1 MSTKAIHEM
10 TLEEAQS
17 KLTEYN
23 TIKTIRE
30 SESKRLSYQLEKINH
45 DTPDLLD
52 CIRILKDRIRALEI
66 EA

>member
-1 MSTKAIHEM
+1 MKIIPIHEM
-10 TLEEAQS
+10 TLEEAQR

-23 TIKTIRE
+23 TIINIRE
-30 SESKRLSYQLEKINH
+30 SESKRLQYQIDNINL
-45 DTPDLLD
+45 DTPDLRD